1 MGLSEQTDFQFG
13 KRVRDARNHRH
24 WSQEELAQRL
34 RDKGIDV
41 YASTIAKIESERRKP
56 RPARLAEAAAI
67 ADLFDVSVDTLLGRS
82 VASKADLMY
91 TLRALLDAASQAE
104 WQLSAIEQPL
114 RDRIAEVAQFNPG
127 GHAGSI
133 SNRCA
138 RVAEKIAE
146 TRKALRDIL
155 DPPEGAGIKRFTRK
169 LLREM
174 LDREESDDET

>member
-1 MGLSEQTDFQFG
+1 MGLSEQTDFHFG
-13 KRVRDARNHRH
+13 KRVRDERNRRK
-24 WSQEELAQRL
+24 WSQEDLAQRL

-82 VASKADLMY
+82 VAPKADLMY
-91 TLRALLDAASQAE
+91 ALRALLDTASQAE
-104 WQLSAIEQPL
+104 WQLSTIEQPL
-114 RDRIAEVAQFNPG
+114 RDRIAELAQFNPG
-127 GHAGSI
+127 GHARTIFDG
-133 SNRCA
+133 CA
-138 RVAEKIAE
+138 HVAETIAE

-169 LLREM
+169 MMRDMLDV
-174 LDREESDDET
+174 LDREESE